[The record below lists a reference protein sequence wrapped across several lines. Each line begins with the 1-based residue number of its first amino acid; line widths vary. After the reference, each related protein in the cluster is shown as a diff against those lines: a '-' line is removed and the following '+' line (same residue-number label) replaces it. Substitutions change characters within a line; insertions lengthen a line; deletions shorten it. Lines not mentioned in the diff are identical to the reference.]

1 MFVNKRIN
9 IVLKGSEPWS
19 SGYGR
24 HSCSRGRGFESQ
36 KPDTGGTFFTLICCT
51 IVLIFV

>member
-36 KPDTGGTFFTLICCT
+36 HQILEGHFSH
-51 IVLIFV
+51 